1 MARQLGFGIIG
12 CGEIAVATS
21 RGIAEAENARIARVM
36 DVREELARDLGEKYG
51 APWTTRQE
59 ELLADPAVEAVYIA
73 VPHFLHAPIAVQAAA
88 AGKHVLCEKPI
99 ATTLADA
106 DRMIAATRAA
116 GVALSIPFA
125 GLTTNTN
132 RQVKQWIDEGLIG
145 KVTAVQAFSLADKPA
160 SYWQGGYSGR
170 SPSDWRT
177 QRDKSGG
184 GILVMN
190 LVYNVN
196 DLRKLTGLKPVRVFA
211 EWDTFSTPGI
221 DVEDYIA
228 VTARYDN
235 GAIGTFLAGSAVP
248 GRGRG
253 IDRGDRII
261 GTEGQIILGHPLRL
275 YLYEARAGFPA
286 REWQEVAIEEAPGS
300 ERGKRVANFAAAV
313 LAGEPPPVTGED
325 GRDAL
330 EFILASYRSGET
342 HAPVTFPF
350 SGE

>member
-1 MARQLGFGIIG
+1 MASELGFGIIG
-12 CGEIAVATS
+12 CGEIAVATAQ
-21 RGIAEAENARIARVM
+21 GIADAPNARIARVM
-36 DVREELARDLGEKYG
+36 DVREELARDLGQKHG
-51 APWTTRQE
+51 APWTTSQE
-59 ELLADPAVEAVYIA
+59 DLLADPAVEAVYVA
-73 VPHFLHAPIAVQAAA
+73 VPHFLHAPITVAAAA

-125 GLTTNTN
+125 GLTTSTH
-132 RQVKQWIDEGLIG
+132 RRAQHWIQEGLIG
-145 KVTAVQAFSLADKPA
+145 KVVGIQVFGLSDKPA

-177 QRDKSGG
+177 QREKSGG

-196 DLRKLTGLKPVRVFA
+196 DLRQITGLKPVRIYA
-211 EWDTFSTPGI
+211 EWDTFNTPGV

-228 VTARYDN
+228 VSVRYDN
-235 GAIGTFLAGSAVP
+235 GAIGTYLAGSAVP

-253 IDRGDRII
+253 ISRGDRII
-261 GTEGQIILGHPLRL
+261 GTDGQIILGHPLQL
-275 YLYEARAGFPA
+275 YVNEARAGFPA
-286 REWQEVAIEEAPGS
+286 REWQEVNIEEEPGS
-300 ERGKRVANFAAAV
+300 ERSKRVKNFAAAV
-313 LAGEPPPVTGED
+313 LDGQKPPVTGED

-330 EFILASYRSGET
+330 EFILASYRSGER
-342 HAPVTFPF
+342 HEPVTLPF
-350 SGE
+350 AE